1 MTTENIIL
9 LISVL
14 FINLVVFYLLSKD
27 KGLNEIKDDGKPVL
41 SKKFILIYGAIFIVI
56 NIAIAVFFMFMY
68 GSNSVLFSLK
78 RFCILSLLCPIGLI
92 DFKTYRIPNV
102 FILAGLS
109 LRVILI
115 IPELIFETEFVL
127 GNLISEVVAAVAIAL
142 AAFLCSICMK
152 NSIGY
157 GDIKLFI
164 IMGLLLGMSGIWSAV
179 FMSLIVAFFVAIF
192 LLITRKKGR
201 KDVVPFAPA
210 IMIGTYISVILTGM

>member
-9 LISVL
+9 FISVI
-14 FINLVVFYLLSKD
+14 FINLVTFYLLIKD
-27 KGLNEIKDDGKPVL
+27 KGVNEVKEDGNPVI
-41 SKKFILIYGAIFIVI
+41 SKRFMLIYSAIFVII
-56 NIAIAVFFMFMY
+56 NIAIAIFFTYMY
-68 GSNSVLFSLK
+68 STNSVIFSLK
-78 RFCILSLLCPIGLI
+78 RFCILSLLWPIGLI

-109 LRVILI
+109 LRAILI
-115 IPELIFETEFVL
+115 IPELIFERSFIL
-127 GNLISEVVAAVAIAL
+127 GNLIAEVVAALAIAL

-164 IMGLLLGMSGIWSAV
+164 IMGLFLGMNGIWSAV
-179 FMSLIVAFFVAIF
+179 FVSLIVAFFVAIF
-192 LLITRKKGR
+192 LLITRKKGK

>member
-9 LISVL
+9 PISVF
-14 FINLVVFYLLSKD
+14 FINLVAFCLLVKD
-27 KGLNEIKDDGKPVL
+27 KGLNETKDDGKPVL
-41 SKKFILIYGAIFIVI
+41 SKKFILIYGAILIAI
-56 NIAIAVFFMFMY
+56 NIAIAVFFVFMY

-78 RFCILSLLCPIGLI
+78 RFCILSLLWPVGLI
-92 DFKTYRIPNV
+92 DLKTYRIPNA

-109 LRVILI
+109 LRAVLI

-127 GNLISEVVAAVAIAL
+127 GNLVSEAIAAVAIAL

-152 NSIGY
+152 NSVGY

-164 IMGLLLGMSGIWSAV
+164 IMGLFLGTNGIWSAV
-179 FMSLIVAFFVAIF
+179 FVSLIVAFFAAIVLLVA
-192 LLITRKKGR
+192 RKKSR

-210 IMIGTYISVILTGM
+210 VMIGTYISVILTGM